1 MSDVA
6 MSMGQ
11 QLRRAPRWMLLL
23 LIGSLAVNF
32 LIIGLTAGAMWRF
45 RGPPPLAGV
54 TPNLLGY
61 ASTLPAE
68 RRKVL
73 WDQTEAERQ
82 TLRPFRREV
91 RVAREETIKA
101 LIAEPFDGQRFAAA
115 QERQGEAEH
124 RAREAVQ
131 NLFAKIA
138 SGLTPEERNAFP
150 RWREHRRPPGQNLL
164 DEPDH
169 PAQAKQ

>member
-6 MSMGQ
+6 MSVGQ
-11 QLRRAPRWMLLL
+11 AVRRAPRWMLLL

-61 ASTLPAE
+61 ASTLPSD
-68 RRKVL
+68 RRKAL
-73 WDQTEAERQ
+73 WDLTEDERQ
-82 TLRPFRREV
+82 SLRPFRREV
-91 RVAREETIKA
+91 RAAREETIQA
-101 LIAEPFDGQRFAAA
+101 LVSEPFDRQRFMAA
-115 QERQGEAEH
+115 QGRQGDAEH

-131 NLFAKIA
+131 SLFAKIA

-164 DEPDH
+164 DEPEH